1 MNTKEN
7 GIIKEKDYQKIKE
20 LLKKKDDYFTKEEIN
35 KYLQKN
41 WRNFDV
47 ITMKK
52 QTFICTFMQCWKP
65 IKTKSV

>member
-7 GIIKEKDYQKIKE
+7 KIIKEDDYQRIKR
-20 LLKKKDDYFTKEEIN
+20 LLKKKDDYFTKEEIY

-47 ITMKK
+47 ISMKK
-52 QTFICTFMQCWKP
+52 QTFICTFMQW
-65 IKTKSV
+65 